1 MHDFLKGGT
10 ITDEHRQTAVS
21 QLTLHQYWTDKWKE
35 FLALIV
41 GAGLYTVL
49 NYFGQRFFAFA
60 EKKKSAVQSETAV
73 TDIEDTNRQ
82 TDLSGSEN
90 DGEEK

>member
-1 MHDFLKGGT
+1 MELALKNTG
-10 ITDEHRQTAVS
+10 IA
-21 QLTLHQYWTDKWKE
+21 DKWKE

-73 TDIEDTNRQ
+73 TDIVEN
-82 TDLSGSEN
+82 TDLDDTATSDKEDATSDE
-90 DGEEK
+90 DID